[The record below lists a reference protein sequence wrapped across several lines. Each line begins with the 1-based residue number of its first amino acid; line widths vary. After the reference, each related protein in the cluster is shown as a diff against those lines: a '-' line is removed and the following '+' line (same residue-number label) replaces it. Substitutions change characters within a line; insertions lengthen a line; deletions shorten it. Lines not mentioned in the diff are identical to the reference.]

1 MKLEQETKPYK
12 KVDGIYSEEELKG
25 WDKFWFEFGRFFAE
39 AAAGRLEIK
48 WTWKF

>member
-1 MKLEQETKPYK
+1 MNLEYKVKSYK
-12 KVDGIYSEEELKG
+12 KVDGIHEEEKSK
-25 WDKFWFEFGRFFAE
+25 WQKFWFEFGRFFAE